1 FQSLQGEVRHA
12 VSFAIDMGYHHFDF
26 AYVYQNE
33 WEIRETLL
41 EKIEEGIVM
50 QDDLFVFSKLWC
62 TFYEKTLLKEAYQKT
77 LVALQLDYLDLYL
90 MHWSLGFKELFPADE
105 NDMIVPSDMDFVN
118 AWEAMEELVD
128 AGLVKA
134 NGIFNFNHI
143 QINWLL
149 SKSGLK
155 YKPANNQI
163 SCPQIHHS
171 FLPQEELINFCHSK
185 GISVTAYCSLG
196 APSWP

>member
-1 FQSLQGEVRHA
+1 A
-12 VSFAIDMGYHHFDF
+12 VSFAIHMGYHHFDF
-26 AYVYQNE
+26 ACVYQNE
-33 WEIRETLL
+33 WEIREALL
-41 EKIEEGIVM
+41 EKNEEGIVI
-50 QDDLFVFSKLWC
+50 DDLFVFSKLWC
-62 TFYEKTLLKEAYQKT
+62 TFYEKTLLKEVYQKA

-90 MHWSLGFKELFPADE
+90 MHWSLGFKLFLADE
-105 NDMIVPSDMDFVN
+105 NDMIIPSDMDFLD

-134 NGIFNFNHI
+134 TGIFNFNHI

-163 SCPQIHHS
+163 KSHP